1 MKFTIWYKISELTA
15 YSEKS
20 VLWRQPHLFI
30 MELLML
36 PFLRP
41 NFAICFE
48 VLLSIMNYF
57 NVGAHTINLAKKK
70 AEKYDLFHIA
80 YLVLT

>member
-1 MKFTIWYKISELTA
+1 
-15 YSEKS
+15 
-20 VLWRQPHLFI
+20 

-36 PFLRP
+36 PFLRL
-41 NFAICFE
+41 NFAICFK

-57 NVGAHTINLAKKK
+57 NAGVHTINLGKQKAKN
-70 AEKYDLFHIA
+70 YDLFHIA